1 MTPTSNTHDDGLG
14 WLREV
19 RRKFFAD
26 SGGDLKRLGN
36 RYRQTQAADPGKV
49 IDPRKMLAESIR
61 AACAK

>member
-1 MTPTSNTHDDGLG
+1 MTPTPHTHDDGLE

-19 RRKFFAD
+19 RRKLFAE

-36 RYRQTQAADPGKV
+36 RYRQTQATDPAKV

-61 AACAK
+61 AASAK